1 MKITDIKLSDPWY
14 SNVRSMGDATVSV
27 PGVLASTILTVY
39 TDEGVTGIVPVND
52 PIVLLGDDAMSLQK
66 VLVEQ
71 AFKPL
76 IVGEDPLDTERIWDK
91 MYWGSIRWGR
101 RGIALAV
108 LGAID
113 IAVWDLKGKI
123 FNQPIH
129 KILGA
134 HRDSVA
140 AYGSSVNLNAGP
152 DELVEIYSAFVENG
166 FKMVKM
172 KVGRRDPNDDI
183 ERVKLVRETIGPNVD
198 LALDVNS
205 GWSLN
210 AALRMT
216 ERLEPY
222 NIYWLEE
229 PLPPDEIDN
238 HAKLAAETSIPI
250 ALGETHATKW
260 EFKELMERGAVQIVQ
275 ADIVR
280 SGGVTEWIKIAA
292 MADAYGLPMCPH
304 AATEIAASL
313 VAAVPN
319 GLFVEAFRIA
329 PPPGDQIVIDPI
341 LPKNGEISP
350 PTKPGFGIVYD
361 EEVVKKLQ
369 AGPKPAS
376 EDLYFA
382 TRRGWQWP
390 PYL

>member
-238 HAKLAAETSIPI
+238 HA
-250 ALGETHATKW
+250 
-260 EFKELMERGAVQIVQ
+260 
-275 ADIVR
+275 
-280 SGGVTEWIKIAA
+280 
-292 MADAYGLPMCPH
+292 
-304 AATEIAASL
+304 
-313 VAAVPN
+313 N
-319 GLFVEAFRIA
+319 
-329 PPPGDQIVIDPI
+329 
-341 LPKNGEISP
+341 
-350 PTKPGFGIVYD
+350 
-361 EEVVKKLQ
+361 
-369 AGPKPAS
+369 
-376 EDLYFA
+376 
-382 TRRGWQWP
+382 
-390 PYL
+390 